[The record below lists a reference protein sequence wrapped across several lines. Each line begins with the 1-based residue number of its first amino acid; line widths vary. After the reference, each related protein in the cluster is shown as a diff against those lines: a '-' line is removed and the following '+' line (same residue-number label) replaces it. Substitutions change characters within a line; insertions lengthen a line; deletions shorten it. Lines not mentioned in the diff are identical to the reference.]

1 MQSIDDIYTKLYAI
15 RVAGVKTHERYPP
28 YTFNTA
34 EYPLLF
40 FRNVKFNLEYSAS
53 LEYSFAGSTPSTL
66 DLSTGS
72 AEMII
77 IVESFRQGTS
87 AQNYA
92 KSRVLLNAVADA
104 INSSD
109 ITIDTDGV
117 EIEEDF
123 ELTGDTVLFV
133 VKCKI
138 NFMI

>member
-15 RVAGVKTHERYPP
+15 RVAGVKTHEKYPP

-53 LEYSFAGSTPSTL
+53 LEYSFSGATPSTL
-66 DLSTGS
+66 DLSSGS

-77 IVESFRQGTS
+77 IIESFRQGTS
-87 AQNYA
+87 VQNYS
-92 KSRVLLNAVADA
+92 KSRQLLNAVADA
-104 INSSD
+104 INASN
-109 ITIDTDGV
+109 ITIDVDGV

-138 NFMI
+138 NFSI

>member
-15 RVAGVKTHERYPP
+15 RVVGVKTHKQYPP

-40 FRNVKFNLEYSAS
+40 FRNVKLNLQYSAS
-53 LEYSFAGSTPSTL
+53 LEYSFSGETPSTL

-77 IVESFRQGTS
+77 IIESFRQGTS
-87 AQNYA
+87 TQNYG
-92 KSRVLLNAVADA
+92 KSRELINAVADA
-104 INSSD
+104 VNASN
-109 ITIDTDGV
+109 ITIDVDGV

-138 NFMI
+138 NFVI

>member
-1 MQSIDDIYTKLYAI
+1 MQSVDDIYTKLYDI
-15 RVAGVKTHERYPP
+15 RVAGVKTHEKYPP

-34 EYPLLF
+34 SYPLLF
-40 FRNVKFNLEYSAS
+40 FRNIKLNLQYSAS
-53 LEYSFAGSTPSTL
+53 LEYSLAGGIPSTL

-72 AEMII
+72 AEMIV

-87 AQNYA
+87 VQNYA
-92 KSRVLLNAVADA
+92 KSREIINAIADA
-104 INSSD
+104 VNASN
-109 ITIDTDGV
+109 ITIDVDGV

-138 NFMI
+138 NFMV

>member
-1 MQSIDDIYTKLYAI
+1 MQSVDDIYTKLYAI
-15 RVAGVKTHERYPP
+15 RVVGVKKHEKYPP

-40 FRNVKFNLEYSAS
+40 FRNVKLNLEYSAS
-53 LEYSFAGSTPSTL
+53 LAYNFSGDTPSTL

-87 AQNYA
+87 VQNYA
-92 KSRVLLNAVADA
+92 KSRELINAVADA
-104 INSSD
+104 INDSN

-133 VKCKI
+133 VKTKI
-138 NFMI
+138 NFKI

>member
-1 MQSIDDIYTKLYAI
+1 MQSVSDIYDKLYAI
-15 RVAGVKTHERYPP
+15 RVIGVKTHSKYPP

-40 FRNVKFNLEYSAS
+40 FRNIKLNLEYSAS
-53 LEYSFAGSTPSTL
+53 LSYSLSGTTPSTL
-66 DLSTGS
+66 DLSGGS

-87 AQNYA
+87 VQNYA
-92 KSRVLLNAVADA
+92 KSRELINAVADA
-104 INSSD
+104 INASD
-109 ITIDTDGV
+109 ITIDVDGV